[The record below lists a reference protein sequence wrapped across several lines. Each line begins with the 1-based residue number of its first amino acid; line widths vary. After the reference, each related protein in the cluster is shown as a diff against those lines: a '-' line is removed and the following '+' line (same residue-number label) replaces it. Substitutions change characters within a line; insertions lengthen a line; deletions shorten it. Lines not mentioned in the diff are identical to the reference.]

1 MISRIEIQAA
11 CNTIVRE
18 FAPEQVI
25 LFGSYAYGTPTEHSD
40 VDLLV
45 VMPIPESERHC
56 KEREIR
62 ERIPHGFDIDVLVR
76 SPEEITF
83 RVAHNDWFLREILEK
98 GNLLYG
104 SEGFCQNTLEK
115 TRKQQKAQQ
124 GRHMNPLTK
133 EWVRNAEEDYAM
145 AKRAQ
150 VPTPYP
156 NSICFHA
163 QQCIEKYLKAWLQE
177 ADLPVPRTHDIKELL
192 RLIVP
197 TRPAWRVWQ
206 TAFSMFRTFAVDA
219 RYPGYVAREREAQ
232 QALQTCTD
240 VRQAVRSALGLTVES
255 EPQALN
261 NS

>member
-1 MISRIEIQAA
+1 MISQIEIQAA
-11 CNTIVRE
+11 CDTIVRE

-62 ERIPHGFDIDVLVR
+62 ERIPHRFRIDVRVR

-98 GNLLYG
+98 GNVLYG
-104 SEGFCQNTLEK
+104 SEGFCQNTLK
-115 TRKQQKAQQ
+115 KKRKQQETQRK
-124 GRHMNPLTK
+124 RRMNLLTE
-133 EWVRNAEEDYAM
+133 EWVRNAEEDYTM
-145 AKRAQ
+145 AKRAE

-177 ADLPVPRTHDIKELL
+177 ANIRVPRTHNITELL
-192 RLIVP
+192 HLIVP
-197 TRPAWRVWQ
+197 TRPAWRAWE
-206 TAFSMFRTFAVDA
+206 TAFSGFHTFAVDA
-219 RYPGYVAREREAQ
+219 RYPGYAATARDAE
-232 QALQTCTD
+232 QALQTCEE
-240 VRQAVRSALGLTVES
+240 VRQAVRSALGISAAS
-255 EPQALN
+255 EPQ
-261 NS
+261 S